1 MSVGQGFRTD
11 EISGAAM
18 SAPRPSL
25 QSLLLEAGAAS
36 EEELRHAFEEAQ
48 LRGLRLGDVVLSRGW
63 LSQEG
68 LAKLIARQWSLPFL
82 ARESLGLDPAAAELL
97 STEQALELRAC
108 VIGISNGGPLAVV
121 AEPTTERLG
130 SLSGLLGA
138 AAHFA
143 VVTES
148 SLERLLEQRARV
160 KPSPHEVESG
170 EPAPIVEEVPLE
182 PAPAQSIAPIDL
194 VAVDDTETDALVA
207 ELEQATAGL
216 SAARERIEQLAGA
229 RRGAEQM
236 VADLNQRLTG
246 IDQERVREQERSRD
260 LEAQLEAARERSR
273 SFRRRLAE
281 LLAEFED

>member
-1 MSVGQGFRTD
+1 MSVGQGFGTD
-11 EISGAAM
+11 EISGAGVAT
-18 SAPRPSL
+18 PRPSL
-25 QSLLLEAGAAS
+25 QSLLLEARVAS

-48 LRGLRLGDVVLSRGW
+48 LRGLRLGDVVLARGW

-68 LAKLIARQWSLPFL
+68 LAQVIARQWSLPFL
-82 ARESLGLDPAAAELL
+82 ARESLGLDPAAAGLL
-97 STEQALELRAC
+97 SIEQALELRAC
-108 VIGISNGGPLAVV
+108 VIGSSNDGPLAVV
-121 AEPTTERLG
+121 ADPTTERLG
-130 SLSGLLGA
+130 SLTALLGA
-138 AAHFA
+138 AVHFA

-160 KPSPHEVESG
+160 KPSAREVVGDES
-170 EPAPIVEEVPLE
+170 APRAAEAPSE
-182 PAPAQSIAPIDL
+182 PAPAPRSAPIDL
-194 VAVDDTETDALVA
+194 VAAEDTETDALVA

-236 VADLNQRLTG
+236 LADLNRRLTG
-246 IDQERVREQERSRD
+246 IDQERVQEQERSRD
-260 LEAQLEAARERSR
+260 LEAQLDAARERAR

>member
-1 MSVGQGFRTD
+1 MSVGQGFGTD
-11 EISGAAM
+11 EISGARM
-18 SAPRPSL
+18 STPRPSL
-25 QSLLLEAGAAS
+25 QSLLLEAGVAS

-48 LRGLRLGDVVLSRGW
+48 LRGLRLGDIVLARGW

-68 LAKLIARQWSLPFL
+68 LAKVIARQWSLPFL
-82 ARESLGLDPAAAELL
+82 ARESLGLDPSAAELL

-130 SLSGLLGA
+130 SLSVLLGA

-160 KPSPHEVESG
+160 RSTHEVDSG
-170 EPAPIVEEVPLE
+170 EPAPIVEEAPPE
-182 PAPAQSIAPIDL
+182 PAPAQSRPPIDL
-194 VAVDDTETDALVA
+194 AETDDTETDALVA

-236 VADLNQRLTG
+236 LADLNRRLTG

>member
-1 MSVGQGFRTD
+1 MSVGQRFGAD
-11 EISGAAM
+11 EISGTGIPAT
-18 SAPRPSL
+18 RPSL
-25 QSLLLEAGAAS
+25 QSLLLDAGVAS
-36 EEELRHAFEEAQ
+36 EEELRQAFEEAQ
-48 LRGLRLGDVVLSRGW
+48 ARSQRLGDVVLARGW

-82 ARESLGLDPAAAELL
+82 ARESLGLDPTAAGLL

-108 VIGISNGGPLAVV
+108 VIGISNGGPLTVV

-130 SLSGLLGA
+130 SLTVLLGA
-138 AAHFA
+138 ATHFA

-160 KPSPHEVESG
+160 RPSTPEDDG
-170 EPAPIVEEVPLE
+170 EEPTSIAEDAPSE
-182 PAPAQSIAPIDL
+182 PAPAESGTAVDM
-194 VAVDDTETDALVA
+194 VEVDDTETDALVA
-207 ELEQATAGL
+207 ELEQATVGL

-236 VADLNQRLTG
+236 LADLNERLAG
-246 IDQERVREQERSRD
+246 VDQERAREQERSRD
-260 LEAQLEAARERSR
+260 LEAQLEEARERSR
-273 SFRRRLAE
+273 ALRRRLAE